1 MENNYNI
8 PIQEPRSSELSFI
21 SHSILK
27 EHVIK
32 HVIEAPDERWINVF
46 DPDLVARV
54 RDTYLESDSL
64 SKSDDFRKLTSLYAR
79 LASQTIVQCCS
90 KGINHIH
97 QLEDVYT
104 VESQIVKCI
113 NRYQKIQAY
122 SKEDKVVVIATLK
135 INQNQT
141 SLNCSS
147 QQKEGQTETQD
158 YVIVTMYRPE
168 KKLLKKQSFQS
179 WFNDRI
185 ERGNPMHPYETLLA
199 DHR

>member
-1 MENNYNI
+1 MDNNNI
-8 PIQEPRSSELSFI
+8 PVQEPRSSELTFI
-21 SHSILK
+21 SYSTLK

-32 HVIEAPDERWINVF
+32 HVIEASEERWINVF
-46 DPDLVARV
+46 DPELVARV
-54 RDTYLESDSL
+54 QDEYLENDSL
-64 SKSDDFRKLTSLYAR
+64 SKSDDFRQLTSLYAR

-113 NRYQKIQAY
+113 NRYQIIQAY
-122 SKEDKVVVIATLK
+122 SKEDKIVVIATLK

-141 SLNCSS
+141 SLNCSLK
-147 QQKEGQTETQD
+147 QKEGKTEPQD

-168 KKLLKKQSFQS
+168 KKLLKKKSFQS